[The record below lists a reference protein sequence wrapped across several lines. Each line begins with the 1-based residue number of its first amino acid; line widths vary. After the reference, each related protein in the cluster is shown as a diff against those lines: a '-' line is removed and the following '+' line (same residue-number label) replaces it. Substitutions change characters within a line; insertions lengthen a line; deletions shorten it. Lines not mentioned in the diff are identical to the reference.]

1 MSDEWTGD
9 NSRKWHKTNIRIH
22 LASKRVFSISTCIY
36 KQQKY
41 LHQYTVQKKC
51 KKFLE
56 KWNQIFFN
64 PNNNGLNNSMWRVS
78 NSLWYIFSKLVERVK
93 DIYRTR
99 LGVNGESNSWSD
111 SFVDSWLGLCW
122 RQSRY
127 PRAGWF
133 LLPKYFSWQ
142 PPASHLFESF
152 WTRSH
157 ISDPDP
163 GPPRHRHVSR
173 CLNMSRVEENVDN
186 TDQWQQYETLESI
199 CDVNVQ

>member
-9 NSRKWHKTNIRIH
+9 NNRKWHKTNIRIH

-51 KKFLE
+51 KKYLE

-127 PRAGWF
+127 PRADGFYFQNIF
-133 LLPKYFSWQ
+133 LGSLQ
-142 PPASHLFESF
+142 PPIYLNPSE
-152 WTRSH
+152 
-157 ISDPDP
+157 PDLTFQTQTLDLP
-163 GPPRHRHVSR
+163 DIVTCHV
-173 CLNMSRVEENVDN
+173 V
-186 TDQWQQYETLESI
+186 
-199 CDVNVQ
+199 